1 MSGLIANGPL
11 DRMVR
16 RQEVAMCMEVEV
28 DGKVC
33 ASQGE
38 LSAALGG
45 PLVMDYGPQD
55 NRLCL
60 CPVHVGKTA
69 ANYGRKIE
77 SSDDN
82 PWCVK
87 MTPNVK

>member
-1 MSGLIANGPL
+1 
-11 DRMVR
+11 
-16 RQEVAMCMEVEV
+16 MCMKVEV
-28 DGKVC
+28 NEKVC

-38 LSAALGG
+38 LSEALGG

-60 CPVHVGKTA
+60 CPVHIGKTA
-69 ANYGRKIE
+69 AHYGRKIE
-77 SSDDN
+77 SNEGD

-87 MTPNVK
+87 MMPNDQAKRSEHSERPA